1 MPALSSRAAAVLLDM
16 AGCPNRC
23 RHCWL
28 GNPPNRRM
36 SIETLQWVAQQFRA
50 WAPSGQ
56 SAPCG
61 ERAPFFQPL
70 TVSTWFREPDF
81 ADDYRRFYE
90 LEREL
95 GDGEPARFELL
106 SIWRLAHDEGYA
118 RWARDIGT
126 EACQITFF
134 GLERN
139 TDYFVRRRGAFRDSL
154 LATERLLEVG
164 IRPRWQVFMLEPVI
178 PELPRLV
185 DLIQQL
191 DLERRV
197 RALGHEFAVF
207 LNIPSPDGEA
217 FHIEHLR
224 PTEDALSAI
233 PANLAA
239 KTCQHFGA
247 ATLQECLG
255 KAEGEL
261 LRELVDCDQPFADMP
276 STLAFMVTPDLD
288 VYSNIAEPQPWWRL
302 GNLRE
307 DGLDAILDC
316 FQQDANPGL
325 RAQFHLPVSRLARA
339 YGRAEGRQ
347 LYSRGDLIRRWLR
360 LWGEEQAI
368 PAE

>member
-1 MPALSSRAAAVLLDM
+1 M

-50 WAPSGQ
+50 WVPPNDG
-56 SAPCG
+56 
-61 ERAPFFQPL
+61 APFFHPL
-70 TVSTWFREPDF
+70 TVSTWYREPDF

-95 GDGEPARFELL
+95 SDGEPARFELL

-126 EACQITFF
+126 EACQITLF
-134 GLERN
+134 GLDRH

-164 IRPRWQVFMLEPVI
+164 IRPRWQIFLLEPVI

-185 DLIQQL
+185 DLIREL
-191 DLERRV
+191 DLEERV

-207 LNIPSPDGEA
+207 LNTPSPDGEA
-217 FHIEHLR
+217 FHLEHLR
-224 PTEDALSAI
+224 PTVEALPAI
-233 PANLAA
+233 PEYLAH
-239 KTCQHFGA
+239 KTCQHFA
-247 ATLQECLG
+247 KATLQECLG
-255 KAEGEL
+255 EAEGDLLGEL
-261 LRELVDCDQPFADMP
+261 ERCDQPFADMP

-288 VYSNIAEPQPWWRL
+288 IYPNIGEPQPWSRL
-302 GNLRE
+302 GNLRA
-307 DGLDAILDC
+307 DGLDAVLTC

-325 RAQFHLPVSRLARA
+325 HAHFHLPISHLAQA

-347 LYSRGDLIRRWLR
+347 LYARGDLIRRWLR
-360 LWGEEQAI
+360 MWGEEQAHHVR
-368 PAE
+368 